1 MLINDIFYN
10 NPLSVFETKKLKKAL
25 TVKNWRGL
33 DSEKLI
39 FYYCYFCNDV
49 FAKKEIGKVALE
61 KLQLE
66 DISELEKSKYSR
78 LKNTHGGKIKKLRK
92 I

>member
-66 DISELEKSKYSR
+66 VKRKGDIYNVVIYISPPFLVKR
-78 LKNTHGGKIKKLRK
+78 
-92 I
+92 